1 MKIPEIFKQ
10 VIADTFYDKDIE
22 IWTSGTIKDD
32 EGSIVENGKLEKIDS
47 FKGNFQFSTRE
58 YIQQE
63 YGKEIEAN
71 AIITCEKTLAKEEDI
86 LIYLKNKTNFELSRY
101 THEELSNFTHE
112 ELENYIYEFVI
123 VSVIPGDS
131 HITIL
136 ANGVV

>member
-32 EGSIVENGKLEKIDS
+32 EGSIVGDGKLEKIDS

-71 AIITCEKTLAKEEDI
+71 AIVTCDKTVAEIGNILAYNNEDYTI
-86 LIYLKNKTNFELSRY
+86 KSLI
-101 THEELSNFTHE
+101 
-112 ELENYIYEFVI
+112 I
-123 VSVIPGDS
+123 GDS
-131 HITIL
+131 HTTIL
-136 ANGVV
+136 VKG

>member
-22 IWTSGTIKDD
+22 IWKSGTIKDD
-32 EGSIVENGKLEKIDS
+32 EGSIVGDGKLEKIDS

-71 AIITCEKTLAKEEDI
+71 AIVTCDKTVAEIGNILVYNNEDYTI
-86 LIYLKNKTNFELSRY
+86 KSLI
-101 THEELSNFTHE
+101 
-112 ELENYIYEFVI
+112 I
-123 VSVIPGDS
+123 GDS
-131 HITIL
+131 HTTIL
-136 ANGVV
+136 VKG

>member
-71 AIITCEKTLAKEEDI
+71 AIVTCEKTVAEIGNILVYNNED
-86 LIYLKNKTNFELSRY
+86 Y
-101 THEELSNFTHE
+101 TIKSL
-112 ELENYIYEFVI
+112 VI
-123 VSVIPGDS
+123 SDS

-136 ANGVV
+136 VEGDANG

>member
-1 MKIPEIFKQ
+1 MNIPETFKQ
-10 VIADTFYDKDIE
+10 AIADIFYDKDIE

-32 EGSIVENGKLEKIDS
+32 EGSIVGNAKLEKIDS

-71 AIITCEKTLAKEEDI
+71 AIVTCDKTVAEIGNILVYNDKE
-86 LIYLKNKTNFELSRY
+86 
-101 THEELSNFTHE
+101 
-112 ELENYIYEFVI
+112 YEIKSLVP
-123 VSVIPGDS
+123 SDS

-136 ANGVV
+136 VEGDDNG